1 MSDSRLIAATDATQL
16 WAPPSVHGPAAK
28 PRERIAAS
36 DLSRRER
43 ATLEEHYARAKVDGT
58 AAGRAEFEA
67 RTLDLHARIAR
78 LDSMLNLLAKPLADL
93 DTQVEKQ
100 LVTLALT
107 VAKHL
112 VRRELRIDPTQ
123 VVAIIRETV
132 ALLPAAA
139 RDVRVHLHPEDAAL
153 VRERLAQ
160 PQAERAWTVIEDPV
174 MGRGGCRVTTDTA
187 LIDARLET
195 RLGAV
200 ISQVLGSERADSRH
214 SQSQGISQDTDDGNG
229 EGNA

>member
-1 MSDSRLIAATDATQL
+1 MSDRTVINVPTERWS
-16 WAPPSVHGPAAK
+16 PPSVHGPIAK
-28 PRERIAAS
+28 PRELKAAD
-36 DLSRRER
+36 DLSRKEK
-43 ATLEEHYARAKVDGT
+43 ATLEEHYAHAKVQGV
-58 AAGRAEFEA
+58 AAGRAEYEA
-67 RTLDLHARIAR
+67 RTTELNARIAR
-78 LDSMLNLLAKPLADL
+78 LDAVLNVLGKPLADL
-93 DTQVEKQ
+93 DAQVQKQ

-112 VRRELRIDPTQ
+112 VRRELRIEPTQ
-123 VVAIIRETV
+123 IIAIIRETV

-153 VRERLAQ
+153 VSERLAK
-160 PQAERAWTVIEDPV
+160 PQAERAWTIIEDPV

-200 ISQVLGSERADSRH
+200 ISQVLGSERIEERASSALDSDGE
-214 SQSQGISQDTDDGNG
+214 SQ
-229 EGNA
+229 A

>member
-1 MSDSRLIAATDATQL
+1 MSDNAAAANVVVTER
-16 WAPPSVHGPAAK
+16 WSPPSVHGPSVK
-28 PRERIAAS
+28 PRELVTVQ
-36 DLSRRER
+36 DLSRKER
-43 ATLEEHYARAKVDGT
+43 ATLEDHYAKAKLAGF
-58 AAGRAEFEA
+58 AEGRAEFEA
-67 RTLDLHARIAR
+67 RTAELNARIAR
-78 LDSMLNLLAKPLADL
+78 MESVLNVLGRPLIDMDA
-93 DTQVEKQ
+93 QVEKQ
-100 LVTLALT
+100 LVALALT

-112 VRRELRIDPTQ
+112 VRRELRIEPTQ

-160 PQAERAWTVIEDPV
+160 PQAERAWSVVEDPV

-200 ISQVLGSERADSRH
+200 ITQVLGSERTEVR
-214 SQSQGISQDTDDGNG
+214 QSNEGG
-229 EGNA
+229 E

>member
-1 MSDSRLIAATDATQL
+1 VALVDL
-16 WAPPSVHGPAAK
+16 
-28 PRERIAAS
+28 PRKEK
-36 DLSRRER
+36 
-43 ATLEEHYARAKVDGT
+43 ATLEEHYAKAKLAG
-58 AAGRAEFEA
+58 AAEGRAEFEA
-67 RTLDLHARIAR
+67 RTTELNARVTR
-78 LDSMLNLLAKPLADL
+78 LESILNILGQPLAEMDA
-93 DTQVEKQ
+93 QVEKQ

-112 VRRELRIDPTQ
+112 VRRELRIEPTQ

-160 PQAERAWTVIEDPV
+160 PQAERAWSVIEDPV

-187 LIDARLET
+187 LVDARLET
-195 RLGAV
+195 RLAA
-200 ISQVLGSERADSRH
+200 IITQVLGTDRT
-214 SQSQGISQDTDDGNG
+214 DTRQKG
-229 EGNA
+229 ENTE

>member
-1 MSDSRLIAATDATQL
+1 MVASAATER
-16 WAPPSVHGPAAK
+16 WAPPSVHGPLSK
-28 PRERIAAS
+28 PRELVALA
-36 DLSRRER
+36 DLPRKEK
-43 ATLEEHYARAKVDGT
+43 ATVEEHYAKAKLAGA

-67 RTLDLHARIAR
+67 RTAELNARVTR
-78 LDSMLNLLAKPLADL
+78 LESILSVLSKPLAEMDA
-93 DTQVEKQ
+93 QVEKQ

-112 VRRELRIDPTQ
+112 VRRELRIEPTQ

-139 RDVRVHLHPEDAAL
+139 RDIRVHLHPEDAAL

-160 PQAERAWTVIEDPV
+160 PQAERAWSVIEDPV
-174 MGRGGCRVTTDTA
+174 MGRGGCRVTTDTV

-195 RLGAV
+195 RLAA
-200 ISQVLGSERADSRH
+200 IITQVLG
-214 SQSQGISQDTDDGNG
+214 TDRIEARQNG
-229 EGNA
+229 ESGE